1 MNAVEM
7 RGIVKQYPLVRAI
20 DGADFTVEQGEIH
33 SLLGENGAGKSTL
46 MKILYGMT
54 TPTAGEVRVFGKPV
68 AITRPAQAIAL
79 GIGMV
84 HQHFMLTPVMTVAEN
99 VVIGSEPV
107 RGVFFDRKKAEAQ
120 VAAMIDEYNF
130 HISATAKVE
139 TLSVGEQ
146 QRVEI
151 LKALYRGADLLIL
164 DEPTAVLT
172 PQEVEDLFRVMRQL
186 KAAGKSIIIIT
197 HKLKETMEIADR
209 VSVLRQG
216 KMIESGVPVAGTT
229 MNELAQIMVGRDVE
243 LSVTRRAEQV
253 GEENFSVRGLSLTER
268 GVPILRDVCLSLRKG
283 EILGIAGIEG
293 NGQTELI
300 EVLTGLRR
308 PDHMELFK
316 DGKPLSGNAAAFLS
330 AGVGHVPEDRM
341 TRGLVLEMSIEDNLI
356 LGYHR
361 RPAFARRGL
370 RLASAIRKFAE
381 QERTE
386 FAIKA
391 PNVQERCS
399 ALSGGNQQKVV
410 IARVFSENPDVIIVA
425 QPTRG
430 VDVGAMEYI
439 HHRLLD
445 LRDSGKSILLISAD
459 LDEVRSLSDRL
470 AVIYGGRQAGHLERH
485 GDRPADD
492 RRQPCAGKG
501 GNRMKKHALSGL
513 LKLDGPLLSI
523 LSLLIAIVISGVI
536 MAVCGYNPI
545 EAFGAILAG
554 SFGSQRAIVQTLTQ
568 ATPLIFTGLAFAFAK
583 KASLINLGAEGQL
596 YMGALASAAVGMLDL
611 GLPMALHLP
620 LAVAAGMAA
629 GGLYAGLVG
638 VLKVKFGS
646 NEVIATVM
654 LNSIATYLVDYL
666 LNGPMLAENSS
677 VAQTERVLET
687 AQLPRIFQQYQLTI
701 AILLA
706 VAACILVKLF
716 MDRTALGYEIRAVGL
731 NPDAAETAGISKA
744 KVTIV
749 ALCISGCIAGLAGA
763 SHVLGVD
770 RRLINGFSNDYG
782 FSGISVAALAADS
795 PVGVIFAGI
804 VFGALRAGT
813 MELNRTTSIP
823 VEFVNVIQAMVVI
836 LVAAPLLVKEL
847 KRLNPAGWSRKTKK
861 EVA

>member
-1 MNAVEM
+1 M

-107 RGVFFDRKKAEAQ
+107 RGVFSDRKKAEAQ

-229 MNELAQIMVGRDVE
+229 MNELAQMMVGRDVE

-316 DGKPLSGNAAAFLS
+316 DGKPLSGNAAAFLA

-370 RLASAIRKFAE
+370 RLASAIRRFAE

-391 PNVQERCS
+391 PNLQERCS

-445 LRDSGKSILLISAD
+445 LRDGGKSILLISAD

-470 AVIYGGRQAGHLERH
+470 AVIYGGRIVAE
-485 GDRPADD
+485 
-492 RRQPCAGKG
+492 GKPDTWSD
-501 GNRMKKHALSGL
+501 MEIGL
-513 LKLDGPLLSI
+513 LMTGG
-523 LSLLIAIVISGVI
+523 SLA
-536 MAVCGYNPI
+536 P
-545 EAFGAILAG
+545 E
-554 SFGSQRAIVQTLTQ
+554 
-568 ATPLIFTGLAFAFAK
+568 K
-583 KASLINLGAEGQL
+583 EG
-596 YMGALASAAVGMLDL
+596 
-611 GLPMALHLP
+611 
-620 LAVAAGMAA
+620 
-629 GGLYAGLVG
+629 
-638 VLKVKFGS
+638 
-646 NEVIATVM
+646 
-654 LNSIATYLVDYL
+654 
-666 LNGPMLAENSS
+666 
-677 VAQTERVLET
+677 T
-687 AQLPRIFQQYQLTI
+687 A
-701 AILLA
+701 
-706 VAACILVKLF
+706 
-716 MDRTALGYEIRAVGL
+716 
-731 NPDAAETAGISKA
+731 
-744 KVTIV
+744 
-749 ALCISGCIAGLAGA
+749 
-763 SHVLGVD
+763 
-770 RRLINGFSNDYG
+770 
-782 FSGISVAALAADS
+782 
-795 PVGVIFAGI
+795 
-804 VFGALRAGT
+804 
-813 MELNRTTSIP
+813 
-823 VEFVNVIQAMVVI
+823 
-836 LVAAPLLVKEL
+836 
-847 KRLNPAGWSRKTKK
+847 
-861 EVA
+861 

>member
-1 MNAVEM
+1 MNDAATGAEIVRFFHVSKHYPGTLANDDVSLTIR
-7 RGIVKQYPLVRAI
+7 RGEVFALV
-20 DGADFTVEQGEIH
+20 
-33 SLLGENGAGKSTL
+33 GENGAGKSTL
-46 MKILYGMT
+46 MKMLFGLEQPTSGEIWVNGEKVHLSS
-54 TPTAGEVRVFGKPV
+54 PTA
-68 AITRPAQAIAL
+68 AIAK

-84 HQHFMLTPVMTVAEN
+84 HQHFMLTPVMSVAEN

-229 MNELAQIMVGRDVE
+229 MNELAQMMVGRDVE

-316 DGKPLSGNAAAFLS
+316 DGKPLSGNAAAFLA

-370 RLASAIRKFAE
+370 RLASAIRRFAE

-445 LRDSGKSILLISAD
+445 LRDGGKSILLISAD

-470 AVIYGGRQAGHLERH
+470 AVIYGGRIVAE
-485 GDRPADD
+485 
-492 RRQPCAGKG
+492 GKPDTWSD
-501 GNRMKKHALSGL
+501 MEIGL
-513 LKLDGPLLSI
+513 LMTGG
-523 LSLLIAIVISGVI
+523 SLA
-536 MAVCGYNPI
+536 P
-545 EAFGAILAG
+545 E
-554 SFGSQRAIVQTLTQ
+554 
-568 ATPLIFTGLAFAFAK
+568 K
-583 KASLINLGAEGQL
+583 EG
-596 YMGALASAAVGMLDL
+596 
-611 GLPMALHLP
+611 
-620 LAVAAGMAA
+620 
-629 GGLYAGLVG
+629 
-638 VLKVKFGS
+638 
-646 NEVIATVM
+646 
-654 LNSIATYLVDYL
+654 
-666 LNGPMLAENSS
+666 
-677 VAQTERVLET
+677 T
-687 AQLPRIFQQYQLTI
+687 A
-701 AILLA
+701 
-706 VAACILVKLF
+706 
-716 MDRTALGYEIRAVGL
+716 
-731 NPDAAETAGISKA
+731 
-744 KVTIV
+744 
-749 ALCISGCIAGLAGA
+749 
-763 SHVLGVD
+763 
-770 RRLINGFSNDYG
+770 
-782 FSGISVAALAADS
+782 
-795 PVGVIFAGI
+795 
-804 VFGALRAGT
+804 
-813 MELNRTTSIP
+813 
-823 VEFVNVIQAMVVI
+823 
-836 LVAAPLLVKEL
+836 
-847 KRLNPAGWSRKTKK
+847 
-861 EVA
+861 

>member
-1 MNAVEM
+1 M

-216 KMIESGVPVAGTT
+216 KMIESSVPVAGTT
-229 MNELAQIMVGRDVE
+229 MNELAQMMVGRDVE

-316 DGKPLSGNAAAFLS
+316 DGKPLSGNAAAFLA

-370 RLASAIRKFAE
+370 RLASAIRRFAE

-445 LRDSGKSILLISAD
+445 LRDGGKSILLISAD

-470 AVIYGGRQAGHLERH
+470 AVIYGGRIVAE
-485 GDRPADD
+485 
-492 RRQPCAGKG
+492 GKPDTWSD
-501 GNRMKKHALSGL
+501 MEIGL
-513 LKLDGPLLSI
+513 LMTGG
-523 LSLLIAIVISGVI
+523 SLA
-536 MAVCGYNPI
+536 P
-545 EAFGAILAG
+545 E
-554 SFGSQRAIVQTLTQ
+554 
-568 ATPLIFTGLAFAFAK
+568 K
-583 KASLINLGAEGQL
+583 EG
-596 YMGALASAAVGMLDL
+596 
-611 GLPMALHLP
+611 
-620 LAVAAGMAA
+620 
-629 GGLYAGLVG
+629 
-638 VLKVKFGS
+638 
-646 NEVIATVM
+646 
-654 LNSIATYLVDYL
+654 
-666 LNGPMLAENSS
+666 
-677 VAQTERVLET
+677 T
-687 AQLPRIFQQYQLTI
+687 A
-701 AILLA
+701 
-706 VAACILVKLF
+706 
-716 MDRTALGYEIRAVGL
+716 
-731 NPDAAETAGISKA
+731 
-744 KVTIV
+744 
-749 ALCISGCIAGLAGA
+749 
-763 SHVLGVD
+763 
-770 RRLINGFSNDYG
+770 
-782 FSGISVAALAADS
+782 
-795 PVGVIFAGI
+795 
-804 VFGALRAGT
+804 
-813 MELNRTTSIP
+813 
-823 VEFVNVIQAMVVI
+823 
-836 LVAAPLLVKEL
+836 
-847 KRLNPAGWSRKTKK
+847 
-861 EVA
+861 

>member
-84 HQHFMLTPVMTVAEN
+84 HQHVMLTPVMTVAEN

-216 KMIESGVPVAGTT
+216 KMIESGVPVAGST
-229 MNELAQIMVGRDVE
+229 MNELAQMMVGRDVE

-316 DGKPLSGNAAAFLS
+316 DGKPLSGNAAAFLA

-370 RLASAIRKFAE
+370 RLASAIRRFAE

-391 PNVQERCS
+391 PNLQERCS
-399 ALSGGNQQKVV
+399 ALSGGTQQKVV

-445 LRDSGKSILLISAD
+445 LRDGGKSILLISAD

-470 AVIYGGRQAGHLERH
+470 AVIYGGRIVAE
-485 GDRPADD
+485 
-492 RRQPCAGKG
+492 GKPDTWSD
-501 GNRMKKHALSGL
+501 MEIGL
-513 LKLDGPLLSI
+513 LMTGG
-523 LSLLIAIVISGVI
+523 SLA
-536 MAVCGYNPI
+536 P
-545 EAFGAILAG
+545 E
-554 SFGSQRAIVQTLTQ
+554 
-568 ATPLIFTGLAFAFAK
+568 K
-583 KASLINLGAEGQL
+583 EG
-596 YMGALASAAVGMLDL
+596 
-611 GLPMALHLP
+611 
-620 LAVAAGMAA
+620 
-629 GGLYAGLVG
+629 
-638 VLKVKFGS
+638 
-646 NEVIATVM
+646 
-654 LNSIATYLVDYL
+654 
-666 LNGPMLAENSS
+666 
-677 VAQTERVLET
+677 T
-687 AQLPRIFQQYQLTI
+687 A
-701 AILLA
+701 
-706 VAACILVKLF
+706 
-716 MDRTALGYEIRAVGL
+716 
-731 NPDAAETAGISKA
+731 
-744 KVTIV
+744 
-749 ALCISGCIAGLAGA
+749 
-763 SHVLGVD
+763 
-770 RRLINGFSNDYG
+770 
-782 FSGISVAALAADS
+782 
-795 PVGVIFAGI
+795 
-804 VFGALRAGT
+804 
-813 MELNRTTSIP
+813 
-823 VEFVNVIQAMVVI
+823 
-836 LVAAPLLVKEL
+836 
-847 KRLNPAGWSRKTKK
+847 
-861 EVA
+861 

>member
-1 MNAVEM
+1 M

-216 KMIESGVPVAGTT
+216 KMIESGVPVAGTN
-229 MNELAQIMVGRDVE
+229 MNELAQMMVGRDVE

-316 DGKPLSGNAAAFLS
+316 DGKPLSGNAAAFLA

-370 RLASAIRKFAE
+370 RLASAIRRFAE

-391 PNVQERCS
+391 PNLQERCS

-445 LRDSGKSILLISAD
+445 LRDGGKSILLISAD

-470 AVIYGGRQAGHLERH
+470 AVIYGGRIVAE
-485 GDRPADD
+485 
-492 RRQPCAGKG
+492 GKPDTWSD
-501 GNRMKKHALSGL
+501 MEIGL
-513 LKLDGPLLSI
+513 LMTGG
-523 LSLLIAIVISGVI
+523 SLA
-536 MAVCGYNPI
+536 P
-545 EAFGAILAG
+545 E
-554 SFGSQRAIVQTLTQ
+554 
-568 ATPLIFTGLAFAFAK
+568 K
-583 KASLINLGAEGQL
+583 EG
-596 YMGALASAAVGMLDL
+596 
-611 GLPMALHLP
+611 
-620 LAVAAGMAA
+620 
-629 GGLYAGLVG
+629 
-638 VLKVKFGS
+638 
-646 NEVIATVM
+646 
-654 LNSIATYLVDYL
+654 
-666 LNGPMLAENSS
+666 
-677 VAQTERVLET
+677 T
-687 AQLPRIFQQYQLTI
+687 A
-701 AILLA
+701 
-706 VAACILVKLF
+706 
-716 MDRTALGYEIRAVGL
+716 
-731 NPDAAETAGISKA
+731 
-744 KVTIV
+744 
-749 ALCISGCIAGLAGA
+749 
-763 SHVLGVD
+763 
-770 RRLINGFSNDYG
+770 
-782 FSGISVAALAADS
+782 
-795 PVGVIFAGI
+795 
-804 VFGALRAGT
+804 
-813 MELNRTTSIP
+813 
-823 VEFVNVIQAMVVI
+823 
-836 LVAAPLLVKEL
+836 
-847 KRLNPAGWSRKTKK
+847 
-861 EVA
+861 

>member
-1 MNAVEM
+1 M

-229 MNELAQIMVGRDVE
+229 MNELAQMMVGRDVE

-445 LRDSGKSILLISAD
+445 LRDGGKSILLISAD

-470 AVIYGGRQAGHLERH
+470 AVIYGGRIVAE
-485 GDRPADD
+485 
-492 RRQPCAGKG
+492 GKPDTWSD
-501 GNRMKKHALSGL
+501 MEIGL
-513 LKLDGPLLSI
+513 LMTDG
-523 LSLLIAIVISGVI
+523 SLA
-536 MAVCGYNPI
+536 P
-545 EAFGAILAG
+545 E
-554 SFGSQRAIVQTLTQ
+554 
-568 ATPLIFTGLAFAFAK
+568 K
-583 KASLINLGAEGQL
+583 EG
-596 YMGALASAAVGMLDL
+596 
-611 GLPMALHLP
+611 
-620 LAVAAGMAA
+620 
-629 GGLYAGLVG
+629 
-638 VLKVKFGS
+638 
-646 NEVIATVM
+646 
-654 LNSIATYLVDYL
+654 
-666 LNGPMLAENSS
+666 
-677 VAQTERVLET
+677 T
-687 AQLPRIFQQYQLTI
+687 A
-701 AILLA
+701 
-706 VAACILVKLF
+706 
-716 MDRTALGYEIRAVGL
+716 
-731 NPDAAETAGISKA
+731 
-744 KVTIV
+744 
-749 ALCISGCIAGLAGA
+749 
-763 SHVLGVD
+763 
-770 RRLINGFSNDYG
+770 
-782 FSGISVAALAADS
+782 
-795 PVGVIFAGI
+795 
-804 VFGALRAGT
+804 
-813 MELNRTTSIP
+813 
-823 VEFVNVIQAMVVI
+823 
-836 LVAAPLLVKEL
+836 
-847 KRLNPAGWSRKTKK
+847 
-861 EVA
+861 

>member
-120 VAAMIDEYNF
+120 VAAMIDEYDF

-229 MNELAQIMVGRDVE
+229 MKELAQMMVGRDVE

-316 DGKPLSGNAAAFLS
+316 DGKPLSGNAAAFLA

-445 LRDSGKSILLISAD
+445 LRDGGKSILLISAD

-470 AVIYGGRQAGHLERH
+470 AVIYGGRIVAE
-485 GDRPADD
+485 
-492 RRQPCAGKG
+492 GKPDTWSD
-501 GNRMKKHALSGL
+501 MEIGL
-513 LKLDGPLLSI
+513 LMTGG
-523 LSLLIAIVISGVI
+523 SLA
-536 MAVCGYNPI
+536 P
-545 EAFGAILAG
+545 E
-554 SFGSQRAIVQTLTQ
+554 
-568 ATPLIFTGLAFAFAK
+568 K
-583 KASLINLGAEGQL
+583 EG
-596 YMGALASAAVGMLDL
+596 
-611 GLPMALHLP
+611 
-620 LAVAAGMAA
+620 
-629 GGLYAGLVG
+629 
-638 VLKVKFGS
+638 
-646 NEVIATVM
+646 
-654 LNSIATYLVDYL
+654 
-666 LNGPMLAENSS
+666 
-677 VAQTERVLET
+677 T
-687 AQLPRIFQQYQLTI
+687 A
-701 AILLA
+701 
-706 VAACILVKLF
+706 
-716 MDRTALGYEIRAVGL
+716 
-731 NPDAAETAGISKA
+731 
-744 KVTIV
+744 
-749 ALCISGCIAGLAGA
+749 
-763 SHVLGVD
+763 
-770 RRLINGFSNDYG
+770 
-782 FSGISVAALAADS
+782 
-795 PVGVIFAGI
+795 
-804 VFGALRAGT
+804 
-813 MELNRTTSIP
+813 
-823 VEFVNVIQAMVVI
+823 
-836 LVAAPLLVKEL
+836 
-847 KRLNPAGWSRKTKK
+847 
-861 EVA
+861 

>member
-1 MNAVEM
+1 M

-54 TPTAGEVRVFGKPV
+54 PPTAGEVRVFGKPV

-107 RGVFFDRKKAEAQ
+107 RGVFFDRKKAEDQ

-229 MNELAQIMVGRDVE
+229 MNELAQMMVGRDVE

-316 DGKPLSGNAAAFLS
+316 DGKPLSGNAAAFLA

-370 RLASAIRKFAE
+370 RLASAIRRFAE

-445 LRDSGKSILLISAD
+445 LRDGGKSILLISAD

-470 AVIYGGRQAGHLERH
+470 AVIYGGRIVAE
-485 GDRPADD
+485 
-492 RRQPCAGKG
+492 GKPDTWSD
-501 GNRMKKHALSGL
+501 MEIGL
-513 LKLDGPLLSI
+513 LMTGG
-523 LSLLIAIVISGVI
+523 SLA
-536 MAVCGYNPI
+536 P
-545 EAFGAILAG
+545 E
-554 SFGSQRAIVQTLTQ
+554 
-568 ATPLIFTGLAFAFAK
+568 K
-583 KASLINLGAEGQL
+583 EG
-596 YMGALASAAVGMLDL
+596 
-611 GLPMALHLP
+611 
-620 LAVAAGMAA
+620 
-629 GGLYAGLVG
+629 
-638 VLKVKFGS
+638 
-646 NEVIATVM
+646 
-654 LNSIATYLVDYL
+654 
-666 LNGPMLAENSS
+666 
-677 VAQTERVLET
+677 T
-687 AQLPRIFQQYQLTI
+687 A
-701 AILLA
+701 
-706 VAACILVKLF
+706 
-716 MDRTALGYEIRAVGL
+716 
-731 NPDAAETAGISKA
+731 
-744 KVTIV
+744 
-749 ALCISGCIAGLAGA
+749 
-763 SHVLGVD
+763 
-770 RRLINGFSNDYG
+770 
-782 FSGISVAALAADS
+782 
-795 PVGVIFAGI
+795 
-804 VFGALRAGT
+804 
-813 MELNRTTSIP
+813 
-823 VEFVNVIQAMVVI
+823 
-836 LVAAPLLVKEL
+836 
-847 KRLNPAGWSRKTKK
+847 
-861 EVA
+861 

>member
-1 MNAVEM
+1 M

-130 HISATAKVE
+130 HISATAKAE

-229 MNELAQIMVGRDVE
+229 MNELAQMMVGRDVE

-445 LRDSGKSILLISAD
+445 LRDGGKSILLISAD

-470 AVIYGGRQAGHLERH
+470 AVIYGGRIVAE
-485 GDRPADD
+485 
-492 RRQPCAGKG
+492 GKPDTWSD
-501 GNRMKKHALSGL
+501 MEIGL
-513 LKLDGPLLSI
+513 LMTGG
-523 LSLLIAIVISGVI
+523 SLA
-536 MAVCGYNPI
+536 P
-545 EAFGAILAG
+545 E
-554 SFGSQRAIVQTLTQ
+554 
-568 ATPLIFTGLAFAFAK
+568 K
-583 KASLINLGAEGQL
+583 EG
-596 YMGALASAAVGMLDL
+596 
-611 GLPMALHLP
+611 
-620 LAVAAGMAA
+620 
-629 GGLYAGLVG
+629 
-638 VLKVKFGS
+638 
-646 NEVIATVM
+646 
-654 LNSIATYLVDYL
+654 
-666 LNGPMLAENSS
+666 
-677 VAQTERVLET
+677 T
-687 AQLPRIFQQYQLTI
+687 A
-701 AILLA
+701 
-706 VAACILVKLF
+706 
-716 MDRTALGYEIRAVGL
+716 
-731 NPDAAETAGISKA
+731 
-744 KVTIV
+744 
-749 ALCISGCIAGLAGA
+749 
-763 SHVLGVD
+763 
-770 RRLINGFSNDYG
+770 
-782 FSGISVAALAADS
+782 
-795 PVGVIFAGI
+795 
-804 VFGALRAGT
+804 
-813 MELNRTTSIP
+813 
-823 VEFVNVIQAMVVI
+823 
-836 LVAAPLLVKEL
+836 
-847 KRLNPAGWSRKTKK
+847 
-861 EVA
+861 

>member
-1 MNAVEM
+1 M

-229 MNELAQIMVGRDVE
+229 MKELAQMMVGRDVE

-316 DGKPLSGNAAAFLS
+316 DGKPLSGNAAAFLA

-370 RLASAIRKFAE
+370 RLASAIRKFAQ

-391 PNVQERCS
+391 PNVQARCS

-470 AVIYGGRQAGHLERH
+470 AVIYGGRIVAE
-485 GDRPADD
+485 
-492 RRQPCAGKG
+492 GKPDTWSD
-501 GNRMKKHALSGL
+501 MEIGL
-513 LKLDGPLLSI
+513 LMTGG
-523 LSLLIAIVISGVI
+523 SLA
-536 MAVCGYNPI
+536 P
-545 EAFGAILAG
+545 E
-554 SFGSQRAIVQTLTQ
+554 
-568 ATPLIFTGLAFAFAK
+568 K
-583 KASLINLGAEGQL
+583 EG
-596 YMGALASAAVGMLDL
+596 
-611 GLPMALHLP
+611 
-620 LAVAAGMAA
+620 
-629 GGLYAGLVG
+629 
-638 VLKVKFGS
+638 
-646 NEVIATVM
+646 
-654 LNSIATYLVDYL
+654 
-666 LNGPMLAENSS
+666 
-677 VAQTERVLET
+677 T
-687 AQLPRIFQQYQLTI
+687 A
-701 AILLA
+701 
-706 VAACILVKLF
+706 
-716 MDRTALGYEIRAVGL
+716 
-731 NPDAAETAGISKA
+731 
-744 KVTIV
+744 
-749 ALCISGCIAGLAGA
+749 
-763 SHVLGVD
+763 
-770 RRLINGFSNDYG
+770 
-782 FSGISVAALAADS
+782 
-795 PVGVIFAGI
+795 
-804 VFGALRAGT
+804 
-813 MELNRTTSIP
+813 
-823 VEFVNVIQAMVVI
+823 
-836 LVAAPLLVKEL
+836 
-847 KRLNPAGWSRKTKK
+847 
-861 EVA
+861 

>member
-1 MNAVEM
+1 M

-68 AITRPAQAIAL
+68 AITRPAQANAL

-229 MNELAQIMVGRDVE
+229 MNELAQMMVGRDVE

-316 DGKPLSGNAAAFLS
+316 DGKPLSGNAAAFLA

-370 RLASAIRKFAE
+370 RLASAIRRFAE

-391 PNVQERCS
+391 PNLQERCS

-445 LRDSGKSILLISAD
+445 LRDGGKSILLISAD

-470 AVIYGGRQAGHLERH
+470 AVIYGGRIVAE
-485 GDRPADD
+485 
-492 RRQPCAGKG
+492 GKPDTWSD
-501 GNRMKKHALSGL
+501 MEIGL
-513 LKLDGPLLSI
+513 LMTGG
-523 LSLLIAIVISGVI
+523 SLA
-536 MAVCGYNPI
+536 P
-545 EAFGAILAG
+545 E
-554 SFGSQRAIVQTLTQ
+554 
-568 ATPLIFTGLAFAFAK
+568 K
-583 KASLINLGAEGQL
+583 EG
-596 YMGALASAAVGMLDL
+596 
-611 GLPMALHLP
+611 
-620 LAVAAGMAA
+620 
-629 GGLYAGLVG
+629 
-638 VLKVKFGS
+638 
-646 NEVIATVM
+646 
-654 LNSIATYLVDYL
+654 
-666 LNGPMLAENSS
+666 
-677 VAQTERVLET
+677 T
-687 AQLPRIFQQYQLTI
+687 A
-701 AILLA
+701 
-706 VAACILVKLF
+706 
-716 MDRTALGYEIRAVGL
+716 
-731 NPDAAETAGISKA
+731 
-744 KVTIV
+744 
-749 ALCISGCIAGLAGA
+749 
-763 SHVLGVD
+763 
-770 RRLINGFSNDYG
+770 
-782 FSGISVAALAADS
+782 
-795 PVGVIFAGI
+795 
-804 VFGALRAGT
+804 
-813 MELNRTTSIP
+813 
-823 VEFVNVIQAMVVI
+823 
-836 LVAAPLLVKEL
+836 
-847 KRLNPAGWSRKTKK
+847 
-861 EVA
+861 

>member
-229 MNELAQIMVGRDVE
+229 MNELAQMMVGRDVE

-253 GEENFSVRGLSLTER
+253 GKENFSVRGLSLTER

-445 LRDSGKSILLISAD
+445 LRDGGKSILLISAD

-470 AVIYGGRQAGHLERH
+470 AVIYGGRIVAE
-485 GDRPADD
+485 
-492 RRQPCAGKG
+492 GKPDTWSD
-501 GNRMKKHALSGL
+501 MEIGL
-513 LKLDGPLLSI
+513 LMTGG
-523 LSLLIAIVISGVI
+523 SLA
-536 MAVCGYNPI
+536 P
-545 EAFGAILAG
+545 E
-554 SFGSQRAIVQTLTQ
+554 
-568 ATPLIFTGLAFAFAK
+568 K
-583 KASLINLGAEGQL
+583 EG
-596 YMGALASAAVGMLDL
+596 
-611 GLPMALHLP
+611 
-620 LAVAAGMAA
+620 
-629 GGLYAGLVG
+629 
-638 VLKVKFGS
+638 
-646 NEVIATVM
+646 
-654 LNSIATYLVDYL
+654 
-666 LNGPMLAENSS
+666 
-677 VAQTERVLET
+677 T
-687 AQLPRIFQQYQLTI
+687 A
-701 AILLA
+701 
-706 VAACILVKLF
+706 
-716 MDRTALGYEIRAVGL
+716 
-731 NPDAAETAGISKA
+731 
-744 KVTIV
+744 
-749 ALCISGCIAGLAGA
+749 
-763 SHVLGVD
+763 
-770 RRLINGFSNDYG
+770 
-782 FSGISVAALAADS
+782 
-795 PVGVIFAGI
+795 
-804 VFGALRAGT
+804 
-813 MELNRTTSIP
+813 
-823 VEFVNVIQAMVVI
+823 
-836 LVAAPLLVKEL
+836 
-847 KRLNPAGWSRKTKK
+847 
-861 EVA
+861 

>member
-1 MNAVEM
+1 M

-186 KAAGKSIIIIT
+186 KAAGKSIMIIT

-229 MNELAQIMVGRDVE
+229 MNELAQMMVGRDVE

-316 DGKPLSGNAAAFLS
+316 DGKPLSGNAAAFLA

-370 RLASAIRKFAE
+370 RLASAIRRFAE

-445 LRDSGKSILLISAD
+445 LRDGGKSILLISAD

-470 AVIYGGRQAGHLERH
+470 AVIYGGRIVAE
-485 GDRPADD
+485 
-492 RRQPCAGKG
+492 GKPDTWSD
-501 GNRMKKHALSGL
+501 MEIGL
-513 LKLDGPLLSI
+513 LMTGG
-523 LSLLIAIVISGVI
+523 SLA
-536 MAVCGYNPI
+536 P
-545 EAFGAILAG
+545 E
-554 SFGSQRAIVQTLTQ
+554 
-568 ATPLIFTGLAFAFAK
+568 K
-583 KASLINLGAEGQL
+583 EG
-596 YMGALASAAVGMLDL
+596 
-611 GLPMALHLP
+611 
-620 LAVAAGMAA
+620 
-629 GGLYAGLVG
+629 
-638 VLKVKFGS
+638 
-646 NEVIATVM
+646 
-654 LNSIATYLVDYL
+654 
-666 LNGPMLAENSS
+666 
-677 VAQTERVLET
+677 T
-687 AQLPRIFQQYQLTI
+687 A
-701 AILLA
+701 
-706 VAACILVKLF
+706 
-716 MDRTALGYEIRAVGL
+716 
-731 NPDAAETAGISKA
+731 
-744 KVTIV
+744 
-749 ALCISGCIAGLAGA
+749 
-763 SHVLGVD
+763 
-770 RRLINGFSNDYG
+770 
-782 FSGISVAALAADS
+782 
-795 PVGVIFAGI
+795 
-804 VFGALRAGT
+804 
-813 MELNRTTSIP
+813 
-823 VEFVNVIQAMVVI
+823 
-836 LVAAPLLVKEL
+836 
-847 KRLNPAGWSRKTKK
+847 
-861 EVA
+861 

>member
-1 MNAVEM
+1 MRTMEAENVIEM
-7 RGIVKQYPLVRAI
+7 LHITKEFPGIIANDDITLQLRR
-20 DGADFTVEQGEIH
+20 GEIH
-33 SLLGENGAGKSTL
+33 ALLGENGAGKSTL
-46 MKILYGMT
+46 MSVLFGLYQ
-54 TPTAGEVRVFGKPV
+54 PEAGEIKKNGKVVKINNPND
-68 AITRPAQAIAL
+68 ATAL

-84 HQHFMLTPVMTVAEN
+84 HQHFQLVDVFTVLDNIILGAETTKL
-99 VVIGSEPV
+99 GFLQKKEA
-107 RGVFFDRKKAEAQ
+107 RKKVEALS
-120 VAAMIDEYNF
+120 EKYGL
-130 HISATAKVE
+130 KVDLDARVE
-139 TLSVGEQ
+139 NITVGMQ

-229 MNELAQIMVGRDVE
+229 MNELAQMVGRDVE
-243 LSVTRRAEQV
+243 LSVSRRAEQV

-316 DGKPLSGNAAAFLS
+316 DGKPLSGNAAAFLA

-370 RLASAIRKFAE
+370 RLASAIRRFAE

-445 LRDSGKSILLISAD
+445 LRDGGKSILLISAD

-470 AVIYGGRQAGHLERH
+470 AVIYGGRIVAE
-485 GDRPADD
+485 
-492 RRQPCAGKG
+492 GKPDTWSD
-501 GNRMKKHALSGL
+501 MEIGL
-513 LKLDGPLLSI
+513 LMTGG
-523 LSLLIAIVISGVI
+523 SLA
-536 MAVCGYNPI
+536 P
-545 EAFGAILAG
+545 E
-554 SFGSQRAIVQTLTQ
+554 
-568 ATPLIFTGLAFAFAK
+568 K
-583 KASLINLGAEGQL
+583 EG
-596 YMGALASAAVGMLDL
+596 
-611 GLPMALHLP
+611 
-620 LAVAAGMAA
+620 
-629 GGLYAGLVG
+629 
-638 VLKVKFGS
+638 
-646 NEVIATVM
+646 
-654 LNSIATYLVDYL
+654 
-666 LNGPMLAENSS
+666 
-677 VAQTERVLET
+677 T
-687 AQLPRIFQQYQLTI
+687 A
-701 AILLA
+701 
-706 VAACILVKLF
+706 
-716 MDRTALGYEIRAVGL
+716 
-731 NPDAAETAGISKA
+731 
-744 KVTIV
+744 
-749 ALCISGCIAGLAGA
+749 
-763 SHVLGVD
+763 
-770 RRLINGFSNDYG
+770 
-782 FSGISVAALAADS
+782 
-795 PVGVIFAGI
+795 
-804 VFGALRAGT
+804 
-813 MELNRTTSIP
+813 
-823 VEFVNVIQAMVVI
+823 
-836 LVAAPLLVKEL
+836 
-847 KRLNPAGWSRKTKK
+847 
-861 EVA
+861 

>member
-1 MNAVEM
+1 M

-229 MNELAQIMVGRDVE
+229 MNELAQMMVGRDVE

-445 LRDSGKSILLISAD
+445 LRDGGKSILLISAD

-470 AVIYGGRQAGHLERH
+470 AVIYGGRIVAE
-485 GDRPADD
+485 
-492 RRQPCAGKG
+492 GKPDTWSD
-501 GNRMKKHALSGL
+501 MEIGL
-513 LKLDGPLLSI
+513 LMTGG
-523 LSLLIAIVISGVI
+523 SLA
-536 MAVCGYNPI
+536 P
-545 EAFGAILAG
+545 E
-554 SFGSQRAIVQTLTQ
+554 
-568 ATPLIFTGLAFAFAK
+568 K
-583 KASLINLGAEGQL
+583 EG
-596 YMGALASAAVGMLDL
+596 
-611 GLPMALHLP
+611 
-620 LAVAAGMAA
+620 
-629 GGLYAGLVG
+629 
-638 VLKVKFGS
+638 
-646 NEVIATVM
+646 
-654 LNSIATYLVDYL
+654 
-666 LNGPMLAENSS
+666 
-677 VAQTERVLET
+677 T
-687 AQLPRIFQQYQLTI
+687 A
-701 AILLA
+701 
-706 VAACILVKLF
+706 
-716 MDRTALGYEIRAVGL
+716 
-731 NPDAAETAGISKA
+731 
-744 KVTIV
+744 
-749 ALCISGCIAGLAGA
+749 
-763 SHVLGVD
+763 
-770 RRLINGFSNDYG
+770 
-782 FSGISVAALAADS
+782 
-795 PVGVIFAGI
+795 
-804 VFGALRAGT
+804 
-813 MELNRTTSIP
+813 
-823 VEFVNVIQAMVVI
+823 
-836 LVAAPLLVKEL
+836 
-847 KRLNPAGWSRKTKK
+847 
-861 EVA
+861 

>member
-1 MNAVEM
+1 M

-229 MNELAQIMVGRDVE
+229 MNELAQMMVGRDVE

-316 DGKPLSGNAAAFLS
+316 DGKPLSGNAAAFLA

-370 RLASAIRKFAE
+370 RLASAIRRFAE

-439 HHRLLD
+439 HHHLLD
-445 LRDSGKSILLISAD
+445 LRDGGKSILLISAD

-470 AVIYGGRQAGHLERH
+470 AVIYGGRIVAE
-485 GDRPADD
+485 
-492 RRQPCAGKG
+492 GKPDTWSD
-501 GNRMKKHALSGL
+501 MEIGL
-513 LKLDGPLLSI
+513 LMTGG
-523 LSLLIAIVISGVI
+523 SLA
-536 MAVCGYNPI
+536 P
-545 EAFGAILAG
+545 E
-554 SFGSQRAIVQTLTQ
+554 
-568 ATPLIFTGLAFAFAK
+568 K
-583 KASLINLGAEGQL
+583 EG
-596 YMGALASAAVGMLDL
+596 
-611 GLPMALHLP
+611 
-620 LAVAAGMAA
+620 
-629 GGLYAGLVG
+629 
-638 VLKVKFGS
+638 
-646 NEVIATVM
+646 
-654 LNSIATYLVDYL
+654 
-666 LNGPMLAENSS
+666 
-677 VAQTERVLET
+677 T
-687 AQLPRIFQQYQLTI
+687 A
-701 AILLA
+701 
-706 VAACILVKLF
+706 
-716 MDRTALGYEIRAVGL
+716 
-731 NPDAAETAGISKA
+731 
-744 KVTIV
+744 
-749 ALCISGCIAGLAGA
+749 
-763 SHVLGVD
+763 
-770 RRLINGFSNDYG
+770 
-782 FSGISVAALAADS
+782 
-795 PVGVIFAGI
+795 
-804 VFGALRAGT
+804 
-813 MELNRTTSIP
+813 
-823 VEFVNVIQAMVVI
+823 
-836 LVAAPLLVKEL
+836 
-847 KRLNPAGWSRKTKK
+847 
-861 EVA
+861 

>member
-1 MNAVEM
+1 M

-54 TPTAGEVRVFGKPV
+54 PPTAGEVRVFGKPV

-229 MNELAQIMVGRDVE
+229 MNELAQMMVGRDVE

-316 DGKPLSGNAAAFLS
+316 DGKPLSGNAAAFLA

-370 RLASAIRKFAE
+370 RLASAIRRFAE

-445 LRDSGKSILLISAD
+445 LRDGGKSILLISAD

-470 AVIYGGRQAGHLERH
+470 AVIYGGRIVAE
-485 GDRPADD
+485 
-492 RRQPCAGKG
+492 GKPDTWSH
-501 GNRMKKHALSGL
+501 MEVGL
-513 LKLDGPLLSI
+513 LMTGG
-523 LSLLIAIVISGVI
+523 SLA
-536 MAVCGYNPI
+536 P
-545 EAFGAILAG
+545 E
-554 SFGSQRAIVQTLTQ
+554 
-568 ATPLIFTGLAFAFAK
+568 K
-583 KASLINLGAEGQL
+583 EG
-596 YMGALASAAVGMLDL
+596 
-611 GLPMALHLP
+611 
-620 LAVAAGMAA
+620 
-629 GGLYAGLVG
+629 
-638 VLKVKFGS
+638 
-646 NEVIATVM
+646 
-654 LNSIATYLVDYL
+654 
-666 LNGPMLAENSS
+666 
-677 VAQTERVLET
+677 T
-687 AQLPRIFQQYQLTI
+687 A
-701 AILLA
+701 
-706 VAACILVKLF
+706 
-716 MDRTALGYEIRAVGL
+716 
-731 NPDAAETAGISKA
+731 
-744 KVTIV
+744 
-749 ALCISGCIAGLAGA
+749 
-763 SHVLGVD
+763 
-770 RRLINGFSNDYG
+770 
-782 FSGISVAALAADS
+782 
-795 PVGVIFAGI
+795 
-804 VFGALRAGT
+804 
-813 MELNRTTSIP
+813 
-823 VEFVNVIQAMVVI
+823 
-836 LVAAPLLVKEL
+836 
-847 KRLNPAGWSRKTKK
+847 
-861 EVA
+861 

>member
-1 MNAVEM
+1 M

-54 TPTAGEVRVFGKPV
+54 PPTAGEVRVFGKPV

-229 MNELAQIMVGRDVE
+229 MNELAQMMVGRDVE

-316 DGKPLSGNAAAFLS
+316 DGKPLSGNAAAFLA

-370 RLASAIRKFAE
+370 RLASAIRRFAE

-445 LRDSGKSILLISAD
+445 LRDDGKSILLISAD

-470 AVIYGGRQAGHLERH
+470 AVIYGGRIVAE
-485 GDRPADD
+485 
-492 RRQPCAGKG
+492 GKPDTWSD
-501 GNRMKKHALSGL
+501 MEIGL
-513 LKLDGPLLSI
+513 LMTGG
-523 LSLLIAIVISGVI
+523 SLA
-536 MAVCGYNPI
+536 P
-545 EAFGAILAG
+545 E
-554 SFGSQRAIVQTLTQ
+554 
-568 ATPLIFTGLAFAFAK
+568 K
-583 KASLINLGAEGQL
+583 EG
-596 YMGALASAAVGMLDL
+596 
-611 GLPMALHLP
+611 
-620 LAVAAGMAA
+620 
-629 GGLYAGLVG
+629 
-638 VLKVKFGS
+638 
-646 NEVIATVM
+646 
-654 LNSIATYLVDYL
+654 
-666 LNGPMLAENSS
+666 
-677 VAQTERVLET
+677 T
-687 AQLPRIFQQYQLTI
+687 A
-701 AILLA
+701 
-706 VAACILVKLF
+706 
-716 MDRTALGYEIRAVGL
+716 
-731 NPDAAETAGISKA
+731 
-744 KVTIV
+744 
-749 ALCISGCIAGLAGA
+749 
-763 SHVLGVD
+763 
-770 RRLINGFSNDYG
+770 
-782 FSGISVAALAADS
+782 
-795 PVGVIFAGI
+795 
-804 VFGALRAGT
+804 
-813 MELNRTTSIP
+813 
-823 VEFVNVIQAMVVI
+823 
-836 LVAAPLLVKEL
+836 
-847 KRLNPAGWSRKTKK
+847 
-861 EVA
+861 

>member
-1 MNAVEM
+1 M

-186 KAAGKSIIIIT
+186 KAAGKSILIIT

-229 MNELAQIMVGRDVE
+229 MNELAQMMVGRDVE

-316 DGKPLSGNAAAFLS
+316 DGKPLSGNAAAFLA

-370 RLASAIRKFAE
+370 RLASALRRIAE
-381 QERTE
+381 HERTE
-386 FAIKA
+386 VALKA
-391 PNVQERCS
+391 PNMQERCS

-445 LRDSGKSILLISAD
+445 LRDGGKSILLISAD

-470 AVIYGGRQAGHLERH
+470 AVIYGGRIVAE
-485 GDRPADD
+485 
-492 RRQPCAGKG
+492 GKPDTWSD
-501 GNRMKKHALSGL
+501 MEIGL
-513 LKLDGPLLSI
+513 LMTGG
-523 LSLLIAIVISGVI
+523 SLA
-536 MAVCGYNPI
+536 P
-545 EAFGAILAG
+545 E
-554 SFGSQRAIVQTLTQ
+554 
-568 ATPLIFTGLAFAFAK
+568 K
-583 KASLINLGAEGQL
+583 EG
-596 YMGALASAAVGMLDL
+596 
-611 GLPMALHLP
+611 
-620 LAVAAGMAA
+620 
-629 GGLYAGLVG
+629 
-638 VLKVKFGS
+638 
-646 NEVIATVM
+646 
-654 LNSIATYLVDYL
+654 
-666 LNGPMLAENSS
+666 
-677 VAQTERVLET
+677 T
-687 AQLPRIFQQYQLTI
+687 A
-701 AILLA
+701 
-706 VAACILVKLF
+706 
-716 MDRTALGYEIRAVGL
+716 
-731 NPDAAETAGISKA
+731 
-744 KVTIV
+744 
-749 ALCISGCIAGLAGA
+749 
-763 SHVLGVD
+763 
-770 RRLINGFSNDYG
+770 
-782 FSGISVAALAADS
+782 
-795 PVGVIFAGI
+795 
-804 VFGALRAGT
+804 
-813 MELNRTTSIP
+813 
-823 VEFVNVIQAMVVI
+823 
-836 LVAAPLLVKEL
+836 
-847 KRLNPAGWSRKTKK
+847 
-861 EVA
+861 

>member
-1 MNAVEM
+1 M

-229 MNELAQIMVGRDVE
+229 MNELAQMMVGRDVE

-470 AVIYGGRQAGHLERH
+470 AVIYGGRIVAE
-485 GDRPADD
+485 
-492 RRQPCAGKG
+492 GKPDTWSD
-501 GNRMKKHALSGL
+501 MEIGL
-513 LKLDGPLLSI
+513 LMTGG
-523 LSLLIAIVISGVI
+523 SLA
-536 MAVCGYNPI
+536 P
-545 EAFGAILAG
+545 
-554 SFGSQRAIVQTLTQ
+554 
-568 ATPLIFTGLAFAFAK
+568 
-583 KASLINLGAEGQL
+583 EG
-596 YMGALASAAVGMLDL
+596 
-611 GLPMALHLP
+611 
-620 LAVAAGMAA
+620 
-629 GGLYAGLVG
+629 
-638 VLKVKFGS
+638 
-646 NEVIATVM
+646 
-654 LNSIATYLVDYL
+654 
-666 LNGPMLAENSS
+666 
-677 VAQTERVLET
+677 T
-687 AQLPRIFQQYQLTI
+687 A
-701 AILLA
+701 
-706 VAACILVKLF
+706 
-716 MDRTALGYEIRAVGL
+716 
-731 NPDAAETAGISKA
+731 
-744 KVTIV
+744 
-749 ALCISGCIAGLAGA
+749 
-763 SHVLGVD
+763 
-770 RRLINGFSNDYG
+770 
-782 FSGISVAALAADS
+782 
-795 PVGVIFAGI
+795 
-804 VFGALRAGT
+804 
-813 MELNRTTSIP
+813 
-823 VEFVNVIQAMVVI
+823 
-836 LVAAPLLVKEL
+836 
-847 KRLNPAGWSRKTKK
+847 
-861 EVA
+861 

>member
-1 MNAVEM
+1 M

-229 MNELAQIMVGRDVE
+229 MNELAQMMVGRDVE

-316 DGKPLSGNAAAFLS
+316 DGKPLSGNAAAFLA

-370 RLASAIRKFAE
+370 RLASAIRRFAE

-445 LRDSGKSILLISAD
+445 LRDGGKSILLISAD

-470 AVIYGGRQAGHLERH
+470 AVIYGGRIVAE
-485 GDRPADD
+485 
-492 RRQPCAGKG
+492 GKPDTWSD
-501 GNRMKKHALSGL
+501 MEVGL
-513 LKLDGPLLSI
+513 LMTGG
-523 LSLLIAIVISGVI
+523 SLA
-536 MAVCGYNPI
+536 P
-545 EAFGAILAG
+545 E
-554 SFGSQRAIVQTLTQ
+554 
-568 ATPLIFTGLAFAFAK
+568 K
-583 KASLINLGAEGQL
+583 EG
-596 YMGALASAAVGMLDL
+596 
-611 GLPMALHLP
+611 
-620 LAVAAGMAA
+620 
-629 GGLYAGLVG
+629 
-638 VLKVKFGS
+638 
-646 NEVIATVM
+646 
-654 LNSIATYLVDYL
+654 
-666 LNGPMLAENSS
+666 
-677 VAQTERVLET
+677 T
-687 AQLPRIFQQYQLTI
+687 A
-701 AILLA
+701 
-706 VAACILVKLF
+706 
-716 MDRTALGYEIRAVGL
+716 
-731 NPDAAETAGISKA
+731 
-744 KVTIV
+744 
-749 ALCISGCIAGLAGA
+749 
-763 SHVLGVD
+763 
-770 RRLINGFSNDYG
+770 
-782 FSGISVAALAADS
+782 
-795 PVGVIFAGI
+795 
-804 VFGALRAGT
+804 
-813 MELNRTTSIP
+813 
-823 VEFVNVIQAMVVI
+823 
-836 LVAAPLLVKEL
+836 
-847 KRLNPAGWSRKTKK
+847 
-861 EVA
+861 

>member
-1 MNAVEM
+1 M

-229 MNELAQIMVGRDVE
+229 MKELAQMMVGRDVE

-316 DGKPLSGNAAAFLS
+316 DGKPLSGNAAAFLA

-370 RLASAIRKFAE
+370 RLASAIRRFAE

-470 AVIYGGRQAGHLERH
+470 AVIYGGRIVAE
-485 GDRPADD
+485 
-492 RRQPCAGKG
+492 GKPDTWSD
-501 GNRMKKHALSGL
+501 MEIGL
-513 LKLDGPLLSI
+513 LMTGG
-523 LSLLIAIVISGVI
+523 SLA
-536 MAVCGYNPI
+536 P
-545 EAFGAILAG
+545 E
-554 SFGSQRAIVQTLTQ
+554 
-568 ATPLIFTGLAFAFAK
+568 K
-583 KASLINLGAEGQL
+583 EG
-596 YMGALASAAVGMLDL
+596 
-611 GLPMALHLP
+611 
-620 LAVAAGMAA
+620 
-629 GGLYAGLVG
+629 
-638 VLKVKFGS
+638 
-646 NEVIATVM
+646 
-654 LNSIATYLVDYL
+654 
-666 LNGPMLAENSS
+666 
-677 VAQTERVLET
+677 T
-687 AQLPRIFQQYQLTI
+687 A
-701 AILLA
+701 
-706 VAACILVKLF
+706 
-716 MDRTALGYEIRAVGL
+716 
-731 NPDAAETAGISKA
+731 
-744 KVTIV
+744 
-749 ALCISGCIAGLAGA
+749 
-763 SHVLGVD
+763 
-770 RRLINGFSNDYG
+770 
-782 FSGISVAALAADS
+782 
-795 PVGVIFAGI
+795 
-804 VFGALRAGT
+804 
-813 MELNRTTSIP
+813 
-823 VEFVNVIQAMVVI
+823 
-836 LVAAPLLVKEL
+836 
-847 KRLNPAGWSRKTKK
+847 
-861 EVA
+861 

>member
-1 MNAVEM
+1 MDNPHLDLNTVVVDM
-7 RGIVKQYPLVRAI
+7 RNITKKFG
-20 DGADFTVEQGEIH
+20 DFTANDGIQLTVHKGEIH
-33 SLLGENGAGKSTL
+33 AILGENGAGKSTL
-46 MKILYGMT
+46 MNQLYGMYP
-54 TPTAGEVRVFGKPV
+54 PTSGEIYIKGQKIHMDSPKK
-68 AITRPAQAIAL
+68 AISA

-229 MNELAQIMVGRDVE
+229 MNELAQMMVGRDVE

-316 DGKPLSGNAAAFLS
+316 DGKPLSGNAAAFLA

-370 RLASAIRKFAE
+370 RLASAIRRFAE

-445 LRDSGKSILLISAD
+445 LRDGGKSILLISAD

-470 AVIYGGRQAGHLERH
+470 AVIYGGRIVAE
-485 GDRPADD
+485 
-492 RRQPCAGKG
+492 GKPDTWSD
-501 GNRMKKHALSGL
+501 MEIGL
-513 LKLDGPLLSI
+513 LMTGG
-523 LSLLIAIVISGVI
+523 SLA
-536 MAVCGYNPI
+536 P
-545 EAFGAILAG
+545 E
-554 SFGSQRAIVQTLTQ
+554 
-568 ATPLIFTGLAFAFAK
+568 K
-583 KASLINLGAEGQL
+583 EG
-596 YMGALASAAVGMLDL
+596 
-611 GLPMALHLP
+611 
-620 LAVAAGMAA
+620 
-629 GGLYAGLVG
+629 
-638 VLKVKFGS
+638 
-646 NEVIATVM
+646 
-654 LNSIATYLVDYL
+654 
-666 LNGPMLAENSS
+666 
-677 VAQTERVLET
+677 T
-687 AQLPRIFQQYQLTI
+687 A
-701 AILLA
+701 
-706 VAACILVKLF
+706 
-716 MDRTALGYEIRAVGL
+716 
-731 NPDAAETAGISKA
+731 
-744 KVTIV
+744 
-749 ALCISGCIAGLAGA
+749 
-763 SHVLGVD
+763 
-770 RRLINGFSNDYG
+770 
-782 FSGISVAALAADS
+782 
-795 PVGVIFAGI
+795 
-804 VFGALRAGT
+804 
-813 MELNRTTSIP
+813 
-823 VEFVNVIQAMVVI
+823 
-836 LVAAPLLVKEL
+836 
-847 KRLNPAGWSRKTKK
+847 
-861 EVA
+861 

>member
-1 MNAVEM
+1 M

-120 VAAMIDEYNF
+120 VAAIIDEYNF

-229 MNELAQIMVGRDVE
+229 MNELAQMMVGRDVE

-316 DGKPLSGNAAAFLS
+316 DGKPLSGNAAAFLA

-370 RLASAIRKFAE
+370 RLASAIRRFAE

-445 LRDSGKSILLISAD
+445 LRDGGKSILLISAD

-470 AVIYGGRQAGHLERH
+470 AVIYGGRIVAE
-485 GDRPADD
+485 
-492 RRQPCAGKG
+492 GKPDTWSD
-501 GNRMKKHALSGL
+501 MEIGL
-513 LKLDGPLLSI
+513 LMTGG
-523 LSLLIAIVISGVI
+523 SLA
-536 MAVCGYNPI
+536 P
-545 EAFGAILAG
+545 E
-554 SFGSQRAIVQTLTQ
+554 
-568 ATPLIFTGLAFAFAK
+568 K
-583 KASLINLGAEGQL
+583 EG
-596 YMGALASAAVGMLDL
+596 
-611 GLPMALHLP
+611 
-620 LAVAAGMAA
+620 
-629 GGLYAGLVG
+629 
-638 VLKVKFGS
+638 
-646 NEVIATVM
+646 
-654 LNSIATYLVDYL
+654 
-666 LNGPMLAENSS
+666 
-677 VAQTERVLET
+677 T
-687 AQLPRIFQQYQLTI
+687 A
-701 AILLA
+701 
-706 VAACILVKLF
+706 
-716 MDRTALGYEIRAVGL
+716 
-731 NPDAAETAGISKA
+731 
-744 KVTIV
+744 
-749 ALCISGCIAGLAGA
+749 
-763 SHVLGVD
+763 
-770 RRLINGFSNDYG
+770 
-782 FSGISVAALAADS
+782 
-795 PVGVIFAGI
+795 
-804 VFGALRAGT
+804 
-813 MELNRTTSIP
+813 
-823 VEFVNVIQAMVVI
+823 
-836 LVAAPLLVKEL
+836 
-847 KRLNPAGWSRKTKK
+847 
-861 EVA
+861 

>member
-1 MNAVEM
+1 M

-229 MNELAQIMVGRDVE
+229 MKELAQMMVGRDVE

-316 DGKPLSGNAAAFLS
+316 DGKPLSGNAAAFLA

-430 VDVGAMEYI
+430 VDVGAMDYI

-470 AVIYGGRQAGHLERH
+470 AVIYGGRIVAE
-485 GDRPADD
+485 
-492 RRQPCAGKG
+492 GKPDTWSD
-501 GNRMKKHALSGL
+501 MEIGL
-513 LKLDGPLLSI
+513 LMTGG
-523 LSLLIAIVISGVI
+523 SLA
-536 MAVCGYNPI
+536 P
-545 EAFGAILAG
+545 E
-554 SFGSQRAIVQTLTQ
+554 
-568 ATPLIFTGLAFAFAK
+568 K
-583 KASLINLGAEGQL
+583 EG
-596 YMGALASAAVGMLDL
+596 
-611 GLPMALHLP
+611 
-620 LAVAAGMAA
+620 
-629 GGLYAGLVG
+629 
-638 VLKVKFGS
+638 
-646 NEVIATVM
+646 
-654 LNSIATYLVDYL
+654 
-666 LNGPMLAENSS
+666 
-677 VAQTERVLET
+677 T
-687 AQLPRIFQQYQLTI
+687 A
-701 AILLA
+701 
-706 VAACILVKLF
+706 
-716 MDRTALGYEIRAVGL
+716 
-731 NPDAAETAGISKA
+731 
-744 KVTIV
+744 
-749 ALCISGCIAGLAGA
+749 
-763 SHVLGVD
+763 
-770 RRLINGFSNDYG
+770 
-782 FSGISVAALAADS
+782 
-795 PVGVIFAGI
+795 
-804 VFGALRAGT
+804 
-813 MELNRTTSIP
+813 
-823 VEFVNVIQAMVVI
+823 
-836 LVAAPLLVKEL
+836 
-847 KRLNPAGWSRKTKK
+847 
-861 EVA
+861 

>member
-1 MNAVEM
+1 M

-229 MNELAQIMVGRDVE
+229 MNELAQMMVGRDVE

-316 DGKPLSGNAAAFLS
+316 DGKPLSGNAAAFLA

-370 RLASAIRKFAE
+370 RLASAIRRFAE

-445 LRDSGKSILLISAD
+445 LRDGGKSILLISAD

-470 AVIYGGRQAGHLERH
+470 AVIYGGRIVAE
-485 GDRPADD
+485 
-492 RRQPCAGKG
+492 GKPDTWSD
-501 GNRMKKHALSGL
+501 MEIGL
-513 LKLDGPLLSI
+513 LMTGG
-523 LSLLIAIVISGVI
+523 SLA
-536 MAVCGYNPI
+536 P
-545 EAFGAILAG
+545 
-554 SFGSQRAIVQTLTQ
+554 
-568 ATPLIFTGLAFAFAK
+568 AK
-583 KASLINLGAEGQL
+583 EG
-596 YMGALASAAVGMLDL
+596 
-611 GLPMALHLP
+611 
-620 LAVAAGMAA
+620 
-629 GGLYAGLVG
+629 
-638 VLKVKFGS
+638 
-646 NEVIATVM
+646 
-654 LNSIATYLVDYL
+654 
-666 LNGPMLAENSS
+666 
-677 VAQTERVLET
+677 T
-687 AQLPRIFQQYQLTI
+687 A
-701 AILLA
+701 
-706 VAACILVKLF
+706 
-716 MDRTALGYEIRAVGL
+716 
-731 NPDAAETAGISKA
+731 
-744 KVTIV
+744 
-749 ALCISGCIAGLAGA
+749 
-763 SHVLGVD
+763 
-770 RRLINGFSNDYG
+770 
-782 FSGISVAALAADS
+782 
-795 PVGVIFAGI
+795 
-804 VFGALRAGT
+804 
-813 MELNRTTSIP
+813 
-823 VEFVNVIQAMVVI
+823 
-836 LVAAPLLVKEL
+836 
-847 KRLNPAGWSRKTKK
+847 
-861 EVA
+861 

>member
-1 MNAVEM
+1 M

-229 MNELAQIMVGRDVE
+229 MNELAQMMVGRDVE

-316 DGKPLSGNAAAFLS
+316 DGKPLSGNAAAFLA

-391 PNVQERCS
+391 PNLQERCS

-445 LRDSGKSILLISAD
+445 LRDGGKSILLISAD

-470 AVIYGGRQAGHLERH
+470 AVIYGGRIVAE
-485 GDRPADD
+485 
-492 RRQPCAGKG
+492 GKPDTWSD
-501 GNRMKKHALSGL
+501 MEIGL
-513 LKLDGPLLSI
+513 LMTGG
-523 LSLLIAIVISGVI
+523 SLA
-536 MAVCGYNPI
+536 P
-545 EAFGAILAG
+545 E
-554 SFGSQRAIVQTLTQ
+554 
-568 ATPLIFTGLAFAFAK
+568 K
-583 KASLINLGAEGQL
+583 EG
-596 YMGALASAAVGMLDL
+596 
-611 GLPMALHLP
+611 
-620 LAVAAGMAA
+620 
-629 GGLYAGLVG
+629 
-638 VLKVKFGS
+638 
-646 NEVIATVM
+646 
-654 LNSIATYLVDYL
+654 
-666 LNGPMLAENSS
+666 
-677 VAQTERVLET
+677 T
-687 AQLPRIFQQYQLTI
+687 A
-701 AILLA
+701 
-706 VAACILVKLF
+706 
-716 MDRTALGYEIRAVGL
+716 
-731 NPDAAETAGISKA
+731 
-744 KVTIV
+744 
-749 ALCISGCIAGLAGA
+749 
-763 SHVLGVD
+763 
-770 RRLINGFSNDYG
+770 
-782 FSGISVAALAADS
+782 
-795 PVGVIFAGI
+795 
-804 VFGALRAGT
+804 
-813 MELNRTTSIP
+813 
-823 VEFVNVIQAMVVI
+823 
-836 LVAAPLLVKEL
+836 
-847 KRLNPAGWSRKTKK
+847 
-861 EVA
+861 

>member
-1 MNAVEM
+1 M

-229 MNELAQIMVGRDVE
+229 MNELAQMMVGRDVE

-268 GVPILRDVCLSLRKG
+268 GLPILRDVCLSLRKG

-316 DGKPLSGNAAAFLS
+316 DGKPLSGNAAAFLA

-370 RLASAIRKFAE
+370 RLASAIRRFAE

-445 LRDSGKSILLISAD
+445 LRDGGKSILLISAD

-470 AVIYGGRQAGHLERH
+470 AVIYGGRIVAE
-485 GDRPADD
+485 
-492 RRQPCAGKG
+492 GKPDTWSD
-501 GNRMKKHALSGL
+501 MEIGL
-513 LKLDGPLLSI
+513 LMTGG
-523 LSLLIAIVISGVI
+523 SLA
-536 MAVCGYNPI
+536 P
-545 EAFGAILAG
+545 E
-554 SFGSQRAIVQTLTQ
+554 
-568 ATPLIFTGLAFAFAK
+568 K
-583 KASLINLGAEGQL
+583 EG
-596 YMGALASAAVGMLDL
+596 
-611 GLPMALHLP
+611 
-620 LAVAAGMAA
+620 
-629 GGLYAGLVG
+629 
-638 VLKVKFGS
+638 
-646 NEVIATVM
+646 
-654 LNSIATYLVDYL
+654 
-666 LNGPMLAENSS
+666 
-677 VAQTERVLET
+677 T
-687 AQLPRIFQQYQLTI
+687 A
-701 AILLA
+701 
-706 VAACILVKLF
+706 
-716 MDRTALGYEIRAVGL
+716 
-731 NPDAAETAGISKA
+731 
-744 KVTIV
+744 
-749 ALCISGCIAGLAGA
+749 
-763 SHVLGVD
+763 
-770 RRLINGFSNDYG
+770 
-782 FSGISVAALAADS
+782 
-795 PVGVIFAGI
+795 
-804 VFGALRAGT
+804 
-813 MELNRTTSIP
+813 
-823 VEFVNVIQAMVVI
+823 
-836 LVAAPLLVKEL
+836 
-847 KRLNPAGWSRKTKK
+847 
-861 EVA
+861 

>member
-1 MNAVEM
+1 M

-229 MNELAQIMVGRDVE
+229 MNELAQMMVGRDVE

-316 DGKPLSGNAAAFLS
+316 DGKPLSGNAAAFLA

-370 RLASAIRKFAE
+370 RLASAIRRFAE

-391 PNVQERCS
+391 PNLQERCS

-430 VDVGAMEYI
+430 VDVGAMEYM

-445 LRDSGKSILLISAD
+445 LRDGGKSILLISAD

-470 AVIYGGRQAGHLERH
+470 AVIYGGRIVAE
-485 GDRPADD
+485 
-492 RRQPCAGKG
+492 GKPDTWSD
-501 GNRMKKHALSGL
+501 MEIGL
-513 LKLDGPLLSI
+513 LMTGG
-523 LSLLIAIVISGVI
+523 SLA
-536 MAVCGYNPI
+536 P
-545 EAFGAILAG
+545 E
-554 SFGSQRAIVQTLTQ
+554 
-568 ATPLIFTGLAFAFAK
+568 K
-583 KASLINLGAEGQL
+583 EG
-596 YMGALASAAVGMLDL
+596 
-611 GLPMALHLP
+611 
-620 LAVAAGMAA
+620 
-629 GGLYAGLVG
+629 
-638 VLKVKFGS
+638 
-646 NEVIATVM
+646 
-654 LNSIATYLVDYL
+654 
-666 LNGPMLAENSS
+666 
-677 VAQTERVLET
+677 T
-687 AQLPRIFQQYQLTI
+687 A
-701 AILLA
+701 
-706 VAACILVKLF
+706 
-716 MDRTALGYEIRAVGL
+716 
-731 NPDAAETAGISKA
+731 
-744 KVTIV
+744 
-749 ALCISGCIAGLAGA
+749 
-763 SHVLGVD
+763 
-770 RRLINGFSNDYG
+770 
-782 FSGISVAALAADS
+782 
-795 PVGVIFAGI
+795 
-804 VFGALRAGT
+804 
-813 MELNRTTSIP
+813 
-823 VEFVNVIQAMVVI
+823 
-836 LVAAPLLVKEL
+836 
-847 KRLNPAGWSRKTKK
+847 
-861 EVA
+861 

>member
-1 MNAVEM
+1 MNAVVET
-7 RGIVKQYPLVRAI
+7 RGLCKQYGPALRVNHL
-20 DGADFTVEQGEIH
+20 DLTVPEGAVYGF
-33 SLLGENGAGKSTL
+33 LGPNGAGKSNTL
-46 MKILYGMT
+46 KLLLGLAR
-54 TPTAGEVRVFGKPV
+54 PTAGEIAVFGRPMGPR
-68 AITRPAQAIAL
+68 TR
-79 GIGMV
+79 M
-84 HQHFMLTPVMTVAEN
+84 
-99 VVIGSEPV
+99 
-107 RGVFFDRKKAEAQ
+107 
-120 VAAMIDEYNF
+120 
-130 HISATAKVE
+130 E
-139 TLSVGEQ
+139 TLSQVGSLIESPSYYGHLTGAENLHIVQ
-146 QRVEI
+146 T
-151 LKALYRGADLLIL
+151 LRGAPERDIGEVLRIVRLDGQKGKRTAHYSLGMKQRLGLAAALLGFPRLLIL

-229 MNELAQIMVGRDVE
+229 MNELAQMMVGRDVE

-316 DGKPLSGNAAAFLS
+316 DGKPLSGNAAAFLA

-370 RLASAIRKFAE
+370 RLASAIRRFAE

-445 LRDSGKSILLISAD
+445 LRDGGKSILLISAD

-470 AVIYGGRQAGHLERH
+470 AVIYGGRIVAE
-485 GDRPADD
+485 
-492 RRQPCAGKG
+492 GKPDTWSD
-501 GNRMKKHALSGL
+501 MEIGL
-513 LKLDGPLLSI
+513 LMTGG
-523 LSLLIAIVISGVI
+523 SLA
-536 MAVCGYNPI
+536 P
-545 EAFGAILAG
+545 E
-554 SFGSQRAIVQTLTQ
+554 
-568 ATPLIFTGLAFAFAK
+568 K
-583 KASLINLGAEGQL
+583 EG
-596 YMGALASAAVGMLDL
+596 
-611 GLPMALHLP
+611 
-620 LAVAAGMAA
+620 
-629 GGLYAGLVG
+629 
-638 VLKVKFGS
+638 
-646 NEVIATVM
+646 
-654 LNSIATYLVDYL
+654 
-666 LNGPMLAENSS
+666 
-677 VAQTERVLET
+677 T
-687 AQLPRIFQQYQLTI
+687 A
-701 AILLA
+701 
-706 VAACILVKLF
+706 
-716 MDRTALGYEIRAVGL
+716 
-731 NPDAAETAGISKA
+731 
-744 KVTIV
+744 
-749 ALCISGCIAGLAGA
+749 
-763 SHVLGVD
+763 
-770 RRLINGFSNDYG
+770 
-782 FSGISVAALAADS
+782 
-795 PVGVIFAGI
+795 
-804 VFGALRAGT
+804 
-813 MELNRTTSIP
+813 
-823 VEFVNVIQAMVVI
+823 
-836 LVAAPLLVKEL
+836 
-847 KRLNPAGWSRKTKK
+847 
-861 EVA
+861 

>member
-1 MNAVEM
+1 M

-216 KMIESGVPVAGTT
+216 KMIESGVPVAGTN
-229 MNELAQIMVGRDVE
+229 MNELAQMMVGRDVE

-470 AVIYGGRQAGHLERH
+470 AVIYGGRIVAE
-485 GDRPADD
+485 
-492 RRQPCAGKG
+492 GKPDTWSD
-501 GNRMKKHALSGL
+501 MEIGL
-513 LKLDGPLLSI
+513 LMTGG
-523 LSLLIAIVISGVI
+523 SLA
-536 MAVCGYNPI
+536 P
-545 EAFGAILAG
+545 E
-554 SFGSQRAIVQTLTQ
+554 
-568 ATPLIFTGLAFAFAK
+568 K
-583 KASLINLGAEGQL
+583 EG
-596 YMGALASAAVGMLDL
+596 
-611 GLPMALHLP
+611 
-620 LAVAAGMAA
+620 
-629 GGLYAGLVG
+629 
-638 VLKVKFGS
+638 
-646 NEVIATVM
+646 
-654 LNSIATYLVDYL
+654 
-666 LNGPMLAENSS
+666 
-677 VAQTERVLET
+677 T
-687 AQLPRIFQQYQLTI
+687 A
-701 AILLA
+701 
-706 VAACILVKLF
+706 
-716 MDRTALGYEIRAVGL
+716 
-731 NPDAAETAGISKA
+731 
-744 KVTIV
+744 
-749 ALCISGCIAGLAGA
+749 
-763 SHVLGVD
+763 
-770 RRLINGFSNDYG
+770 
-782 FSGISVAALAADS
+782 
-795 PVGVIFAGI
+795 
-804 VFGALRAGT
+804 
-813 MELNRTTSIP
+813 
-823 VEFVNVIQAMVVI
+823 
-836 LVAAPLLVKEL
+836 
-847 KRLNPAGWSRKTKK
+847 
-861 EVA
+861 

>member
-1 MNAVEM
+1 M

-107 RGVFFDRKKAEAQ
+107 RGVFFARKKAEAQ

-164 DEPTAVLT
+164 DEPTAALT
-172 PQEVEDLFRVMRQL
+172 PQEVEDPFRVMRQL
-186 KAAGKSIIIIT
+186 KPAGKSIIILT
-197 HKLKETMEIADR
+197 YTLKATMEIADR
-209 VSVLRQG
+209 ASVLRQG

-229 MNELAQIMVGRDVE
+229 MNELAQMMVGRDVE

-316 DGKPLSGNAAAFLS
+316 DGKPPSGNAAAFLA

-370 RLASAIRKFAE
+370 RLASAIRRFAE

-386 FAIKA
+386 FAIRA

-445 LRDSGKSILLISAD
+445 LRDGGKSILLISAD
-459 LDEVRSLSDRL
+459 LDELRSMSDRL
-470 AVIYGGRQAGHLERH
+470 AVIYGGRIVAEGKPAHRSHLE
-485 GDRPADD
+485 
-492 RRQPCAGKG
+492 
-501 GNRMKKHALSGL
+501 
-513 LKLDGPLLSI
+513 
-523 LSLLIAIVISGVI
+523 
-536 MAVCGYNPI
+536 
-545 EAFGAILAG
+545 
-554 SFGSQRAIVQTLTQ
+554 
-568 ATPLIFTGLAFAFAK
+568 
-583 KASLINLGAEGQL
+583 
-596 YMGALASAAVGMLDL
+596 L
-611 GLPMALHLP
+611 GLIMNGGSLP
-620 LAVAAGMAA
+620 PAKDG
-629 GGLYAGLVG
+629 
-638 VLKVKFGS
+638 
-646 NEVIATVM
+646 
-654 LNSIATYLVDYL
+654 
-666 LNGPMLAENSS
+666 
-677 VAQTERVLET
+677 
-687 AQLPRIFQQYQLTI
+687 
-701 AILLA
+701 
-706 VAACILVKLF
+706 
-716 MDRTALGYEIRAVGL
+716 TAL
-731 NPDAAETAGISKA
+731 K
-744 KVTIV
+744 
-749 ALCISGCIAGLAGA
+749 
-763 SHVLGVD
+763 
-770 RRLINGFSNDYG
+770 
-782 FSGISVAALAADS
+782 SVH
-795 PVGVIFAGI
+795 
-804 VFGALRAGT
+804 
-813 MELNRTTSIP
+813 
-823 VEFVNVIQAMVVI
+823 
-836 LVAAPLLVKEL
+836 
-847 KRLNPAGWSRKTKK
+847 
-861 EVA
+861 

>member
-1 MNAVEM
+1 M

-229 MNELAQIMVGRDVE
+229 MNELAQMMVGRDVE

-316 DGKPLSGNAAAFLS
+316 DGKPLSGNAAAFLA

-370 RLASAIRKFAE
+370 RLASIRRFAE

-445 LRDSGKSILLISAD
+445 LRDGGKSILLISAD

-470 AVIYGGRQAGHLERH
+470 AVIYGGRIVAE
-485 GDRPADD
+485 
-492 RRQPCAGKG
+492 GKPDTWSD
-501 GNRMKKHALSGL
+501 MEIGL
-513 LKLDGPLLSI
+513 LMTGG
-523 LSLLIAIVISGVI
+523 SLA
-536 MAVCGYNPI
+536 P
-545 EAFGAILAG
+545 E
-554 SFGSQRAIVQTLTQ
+554 
-568 ATPLIFTGLAFAFAK
+568 K
-583 KASLINLGAEGQL
+583 EG
-596 YMGALASAAVGMLDL
+596 
-611 GLPMALHLP
+611 
-620 LAVAAGMAA
+620 
-629 GGLYAGLVG
+629 
-638 VLKVKFGS
+638 
-646 NEVIATVM
+646 
-654 LNSIATYLVDYL
+654 
-666 LNGPMLAENSS
+666 
-677 VAQTERVLET
+677 T
-687 AQLPRIFQQYQLTI
+687 A
-701 AILLA
+701 
-706 VAACILVKLF
+706 
-716 MDRTALGYEIRAVGL
+716 
-731 NPDAAETAGISKA
+731 
-744 KVTIV
+744 
-749 ALCISGCIAGLAGA
+749 
-763 SHVLGVD
+763 
-770 RRLINGFSNDYG
+770 
-782 FSGISVAALAADS
+782 
-795 PVGVIFAGI
+795 
-804 VFGALRAGT
+804 
-813 MELNRTTSIP
+813 
-823 VEFVNVIQAMVVI
+823 
-836 LVAAPLLVKEL
+836 
-847 KRLNPAGWSRKTKK
+847 
-861 EVA
+861 

>member
-1 MNAVEM
+1 M

-33 SLLGENGAGKSTL
+33 SLLGENGAVKSTL

-229 MNELAQIMVGRDVE
+229 MNELAQMMVGRDVE

-316 DGKPLSGNAAAFLS
+316 DGKPLSGNAAAFLA

-370 RLASAIRKFAE
+370 RLASAIRRFAE

-445 LRDSGKSILLISAD
+445 LRDGGKSILLISAD

-470 AVIYGGRQAGHLERH
+470 AVIYGGRIVAE
-485 GDRPADD
+485 
-492 RRQPCAGKG
+492 GKPDTWSD
-501 GNRMKKHALSGL
+501 MEIGL
-513 LKLDGPLLSI
+513 LMTGG
-523 LSLLIAIVISGVI
+523 SLA
-536 MAVCGYNPI
+536 P
-545 EAFGAILAG
+545 E
-554 SFGSQRAIVQTLTQ
+554 
-568 ATPLIFTGLAFAFAK
+568 K
-583 KASLINLGAEGQL
+583 EG
-596 YMGALASAAVGMLDL
+596 
-611 GLPMALHLP
+611 
-620 LAVAAGMAA
+620 
-629 GGLYAGLVG
+629 
-638 VLKVKFGS
+638 
-646 NEVIATVM
+646 
-654 LNSIATYLVDYL
+654 
-666 LNGPMLAENSS
+666 
-677 VAQTERVLET
+677 T
-687 AQLPRIFQQYQLTI
+687 A
-701 AILLA
+701 
-706 VAACILVKLF
+706 
-716 MDRTALGYEIRAVGL
+716 
-731 NPDAAETAGISKA
+731 
-744 KVTIV
+744 
-749 ALCISGCIAGLAGA
+749 
-763 SHVLGVD
+763 
-770 RRLINGFSNDYG
+770 
-782 FSGISVAALAADS
+782 
-795 PVGVIFAGI
+795 
-804 VFGALRAGT
+804 
-813 MELNRTTSIP
+813 
-823 VEFVNVIQAMVVI
+823 
-836 LVAAPLLVKEL
+836 
-847 KRLNPAGWSRKTKK
+847 
-861 EVA
+861 